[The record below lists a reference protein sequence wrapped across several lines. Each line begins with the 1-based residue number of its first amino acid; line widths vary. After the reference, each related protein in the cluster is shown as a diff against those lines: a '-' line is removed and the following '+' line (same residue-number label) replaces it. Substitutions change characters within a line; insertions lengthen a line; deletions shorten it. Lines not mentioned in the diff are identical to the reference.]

1 MKSILVLF
9 AALVLNHTVT
19 IAQGTPPAHKMQ
31 HEKMNADMKDCVMM
45 KDGKM
50 MMRKDGKMSEMD
62 HDVTMKD
69 GTVCMQD
76 GTCKMKNGKT
86 MTMKDGDTCDM
97 NGHMSTMSMHKKGKM
112 KM

>member
-1 MKSILVLF
+1 MKYILVLF
-9 AALVLNHTVT
+9 AALLLNHTVT
-19 IAQGTPPAHKMQ
+19 IAQATPPAHKMK
-31 HEKMNADMKDCVMM
+31 HEKMSGDKKDCVMM

-62 HDVTMKD
+62 QDMTMKD
-69 GTVCMQD
+69 GTVCMKD

-86 MTMKDGDTCDM
+86 MKMKDGETCDM
-97 NGHMSTMSMHKKGKM
+97 DGHMSKMSMHKKGKM